1 MKVLVDGKEMELLT
15 EFEDGEYEF
24 DQELIDNLNTIDMED
39 TIKLTKEQLEEI
51 NSNELYE

>member
-24 DQELIDNLNTIDMED
+24 DQELIDNSNTIDMED